1 MEEDGIM
8 KKAFSTFLLISLLS
22 CCVTAVL
29 AQNKKSAAD
38 VVQDLKF
45 ELIDLNAHEAELKL
59 QVQQL
64 DESLKPENI
73 ANSLAG
79 IGSTR
84 PEELREQRKRQLTIQ
99 RSAVSAKLE
108 QVALRRTQVE
118 AALVTAENQV
128 YQDSAKDSSLIEN
141 ALAVTPG
148 GLRTLAAAG
157 LLLVG
162 LLISV
167 LILLRYSRKERSIH

>member
-1 MEEDGIM
+1 M
-8 KKAFSTFLLISLLS
+8 KKAFSTFLLVSLLT
-22 CCVTAVL
+22 CCATAAL
-29 AQNKKSAAD
+29 AQNKKSAAE

-73 ANSLAG
+73 ERSLAG

-84 PEELREQRKRQLTIQ
+84 PEELRAQRQRQLTIE
-99 RSAVSAKLE
+99 RSAVQAKLE
-108 QVALRRTQVE
+108 QVTLRRTQLE
-118 AALVTAENQV
+118 AALVTAESQA

-148 GLRTLAAAG
+148 GFRTLAVAG

-162 LLISV
+162 ILISV
-167 LILLRYSRKERSIH
+167 LILLRYTRRESSIH